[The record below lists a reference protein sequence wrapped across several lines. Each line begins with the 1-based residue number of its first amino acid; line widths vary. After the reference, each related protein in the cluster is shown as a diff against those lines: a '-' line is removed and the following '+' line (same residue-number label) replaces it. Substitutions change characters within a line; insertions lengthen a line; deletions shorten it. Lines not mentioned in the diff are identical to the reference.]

1 MEATVC
7 AEWRLMT
14 ALIFTRTPLF
24 FGVLNDGGTI
34 VYRSRIIYPPQ
45 LARPKVADDAK
56 MQNIAAVVPL
66 GSALSLS
73 SLASMKAKNHF

>member
-1 MEATVC
+1 
-7 AEWRLMT
+7 MT

-66 GSALSLS
+66 GSALS
-73 SLASMKAKNHF
+73 SLASMKAKTICKTLKARSFYF

>member
-1 MEATVC
+1 
-7 AEWRLMT
+7 MT
-14 ALIFTRTPLF
+14 AMVAP
-24 FGVLNDGGTI
+24 I

-56 MQNIAAVVPL
+56 MQNITSVVPL

-73 SLASMKAKNHF
+73 LSLV